1 MRRSGKANNKGAIL
15 FFSVCSF
22 RPACLPLQ
30 RSSPHLA
37 GRGMQMQAVDD
48 SGSTTTLPVNVQ
60 PRRRPAFWIDWH
72 RRLAASIDP
81 SFILGVRTYV
91 RAVCSAER
99 HGCDEVVRWCFG
111 VCACSCGQLAPEMDW
126 AGLGWAGLTTI
137 SIWMPLSL
145 WRAYVRAHGAR
156 TPPFPELALAGRR
169 RTCGATTALASLVAR
184 ADRHSTMRAVT
195 ANNLLFLTVE
205 SVSATSWNR
214 PTGLFISSTPNLG
227 PCARYPDPV
236 HQVPTQ
242 RTLLTRAQSRPILI
256 LAHAKPLNALRLVS
270 PPASARIVLPLSL
283 PRGITSA
290 LLDSAFLLQ
299 FLCSFRS
306 FATATLLA
314 GRSICSPT
322 AANLSTA
329 TLLAG
334 RSICSPTAANLSTS
348 S

>member
-1 MRRSGKANNKGAIL
+1 
-15 FFSVCSF
+15 
-22 RPACLPLQ
+22 
-30 RSSPHLA
+30 
-37 GRGMQMQAVDD
+37 MQMQAVDD

-256 LAHAKPLNALRLVS
+256 LAHPKPLNALRLVS
-270 PPASARIVLPLSL
+270 PPASARIVLP
-283 PRGITSA
+283 P
-290 LLDSAFLLQ
+290 
-299 FLCSFRS
+299 
-306 FATATLLA
+306 
-314 GRSICSPT
+314 
-322 AANLSTA
+322 
-329 TLLAG
+329 
-334 RSICSPTAANLSTS
+334 LSTS
-348 S
+348 RDYLGPTGFCISAPIPLLVPELRNRHSAGWPIYLFPHSSKSLNRHSAGWPIYLFPHSSKSLNLQLGFRTR